1 MNHNQ
6 GDGLLKSDLN
16 LKIKKVMPLK
26 AANEVRNDK

>member
-6 GDGLLKSDLN
+6 VDGLLKFDLI

-26 AANEVRNDK
+26 AANEVRNEK